1 MGQWLSCVLARTSAV
16 TSPRHLSPSP
26 SYPLLY
32 YSHML
37 LVTLAITA
45 CLSLI
50 LIFPLQSTLDLIF
63 FSPPGHNPLSPEQTP
78 FKVILTTPTA
88 GKLTDFLQWVQFSYL
103 KSFLPSSQ
111 DNPPPYISTPTGPCS
126 LKFQMIPRTTS
137 LPLVSEE

>member
-1 MGQWLSCVLARTSAV
+1 
-16 TSPRHLSPSP
+16 
-26 SYPLLY
+26 
-32 YSHML
+32 ML

-88 GKLTDFLQWVQFSYL
+88 GKLTYL